1 METNLKQIGEEERK
15 KLRAPF
21 PPEAMQ
27 KHPTK
32 TYLTTIKAMYVVERL
47 NDVFGVGKWELVT
60 ELVLA
65 TNHSFVVKGKLV
77 SNYWDFQCTAQYG
90 GHTIGEKDKM
100 DLADGYKSAVT
111 DCMSKVASLFEIGI
125 DVFKGLVAPPS
136 EGFNPKATAQTY
148 AKPAPYE
155 PSPVALLSAPVATQ
169 TGQDK
174 FVHDGYEYMSA
185 ISSKTGKRWY
195 ARQAV
200 GTTKK
205 EWMEQDQYEDIKF
218 GSSLPEGFE
227 EVSGPIVTVAPHQIG
242 RPAEEAILDPLPF

>member
-1 METNLKQIGEEERK
+1 METTPKQIGEEERK

-32 TYLTTIKAMYVVERL
+32 TYLTTIKAMYVAERL

-65 TNHSFVVKGKLV
+65 TNASFVVKGKLV

-125 DVFKGLVAPPS
+125 DVFKGLMDPPS
-136 EGFNPKATAQTY
+136 EGFKPKATAQTY
-148 AKPAPYE
+148 AKPVTAAKP
-155 PSPVALLSAPVATQ
+155 Q
-169 TGQDK
+169 T
-174 FVHDGYEYMSA
+174 FVWDGYEYA
-185 ISSKTGKRWY
+185 TGISQKTNKPWY
-195 ARQAV
+195 ARQVV

-205 EWMEQDQYEDIKF
+205 EWLEGATYENIKLKA
-218 GSSLPEGFE
+218 SLPDGLE
-227 EVSGPIVTVAPHQIG
+227 EIKEPLVAVKPHQQG
-242 RPAEEAILDPLPF
+242 AQATEAILDNLPF